1 MYATYIPLTNDRFWV
16 FWADPQFCY

>member
-1 MYATYIPLTNDRFWV
+1 MYATYIPLTGDRFWV